1 MKKNF
6 HMLIVGGDV
15 RQVEVAKILN
25 EKGAKISLVGFP
37 QLSDDR
43 INKLKCGIKE
53 IDFPQVDAILVPVSG
68 LDHEGKAE
76 ARYSDEEIVLT
87 MQNLEYTPEHCVIYT
102 GIKTPYLTKVMETTG
117 RKVVPLFARDDMAIL
132 NSIPTAEGTLKLA
145 MEHTDFMIHG
155 SNVMVLGY
163 GRVGKTIAR
172 IFDAVGA
179 KVQVGARKEAD
190 LARIIEVGLTPF
202 SLKNLEDVLEN
213 VDICINT
220 IPHMILTPEVLNK
233 MDRNTL
239 IIDVASKPG
248 GTDFEYA
255 KEKGIKALLE
265 LGIPGKVAPK
275 SAGAIIGKVLVEL
288 LSTETSSSP

>member
-6 HMLIVGGDV
+6 HMVIVGGDV
-15 RQVEVAKILN
+15 RQIEVAKIISD
-25 EKGAKISLVGFP
+25 KGAKVSLVGFT
-37 QLSDDR
+37 QVSDDR
-43 INKLKCGIKE
+43 IEKIKCGFKE
-53 IDFPQVDAILVPVSG
+53 IDYSQVDAILVPVSG
-68 LDHEGKAE
+68 LDHEGKVE
-76 ARYSDEEIVLT
+76 ARYSDEEISLT
-87 MQNLEYTPEHCVIYT
+87 KKNLENTPEHCVIYT
-102 GIKTPYLTKVMETTG
+102 GVNTPFLTKLMETTG
-117 RKVVPLFARDDMAIL
+117 RKVIPMFARDDMAIL
-132 NSIPTAEGTLKLA
+132 NSIPTAEGTLKVA
-145 MEHTDFMIHG
+145 IEHTDFMIHG
-155 SNVMVLGY
+155 SKVMVLGY

-172 IFDAVGA
+172 LFDAVGA
-179 KVQVGARKEAD
+179 KVLAGARKEAD

-202 SLKNLEDVLEN
+202 QLKDLGDEVNN

-220 IPHMILTPEVLNK
+220 IPHMMLTPEVLDK

-275 SAGAIIGKVLVEL
+275 SAGAIIAKVLIDVLE
-288 LSTETSSSP
+288 TE

>member
-15 RQVEVAKILN
+15 RQIEVAKIFSK
-25 EKGAKISLVGFP
+25 KGAKVSLVGFT
-37 QLSDDR
+37 QVVDDS
-43 INKLKCGIKE
+43 IEKIKCGIQE
-53 IDFPQVDAILVPVSG
+53 IDFSQVDAILVPVSG
-68 LDHEGKAE
+68 IDHEGKVE
-76 ARYSDEEIVLT
+76 ARYSDGEIALT
-87 MQNLEYTPEHCVIYT
+87 KDHLENTPEHCVIYT
-102 GIKTPYLTKVMETTG
+102 GIKTPYLTNLMETTG
-117 RKVVPLFARDDMAIL
+117 RKVIPMFARDDMAIL
-132 NSIPTAEGTLKLA
+132 NSIPTAEGTLKVA
-145 MEHTDFMIHG
+145 IEHTDFMIHG

-172 IFDAVGA
+172 LFDAVGA
-179 KVQVGARKEAD
+179 KVRVGARKEAD

-202 SLKNLEDVLEN
+202 HLKNLAPVMEN

-220 IPHMILTPEVLNK
+220 IPHLILTADILDK
-233 MDRNTL
+233 MAQHTL

-255 KEKGIKALLE
+255 KEKGLKALLE

-275 SAGAIIGKVLVEL
+275 SAGAIIAKVLVEL
-288 LSTETSSSP
+288 LEAELN